1 MKFHEIQKPETLEK
15 RFIGKL
21 SKKALSFIKCLLKMD
36 PDERIS
42 AAKALEHP
50 LFDGLREDNF
60 MTILKEN
67 EESVHYLL
75 FICTSNR
82 LKIEWP
88 QLRLRTSSRSIKPRI
103 IRGRTTLNLIPYS
116 RYRR

>member
-67 EESVHYLL
+67 EESVHSL
-75 FICTSNR
+75 FFI
-82 LKIEWP
+82 
-88 QLRLRTSSRSIKPRI
+88 
-103 IRGRTTLNLIPYS
+103 
-116 RYRR
+116 